1 VLTDVASYGKQL
13 ARIEDALLVPLADFR
28 PDRPLTTEE
37 EAAIS
42 ALKAVIAEFA
52 AVKAKHRGRAAS

>member
-1 VLTDVASYGKQL
+1 LLTDVASYGKQL
-13 ARIEDALLVPLADFR
+13 GRIEDALLVLLAHFR

-42 ALKAVIAEFA
+42 ALKAVIAEIP